1 MAFRHHYTFRRLPGI
16 DQAAR
21 EIEDSCYHVRC
32 QSRELVVCSELK
44 VPVKGWPP
52 KFGVQGPR
60 TAGSRKRDDHLPRQR
75 TQKNR
80 DPKAVKYFVV
90 PDAKMCITSIL
101 NIWWIYERGGRC
113 RMAEWLV
120 QISSF

>member
-1 MAFRHHYTFRRLPGI
+1 MDAPPQAPSFSSPSFVCMAFRHHYTFRRLPGI

-21 EIEDSCYHVRC
+21 EIEDPCYHAGC

-52 KFGVQGPR
+52 KFGVRAPR
-60 TAGSRKRDDHLPRQR
+60 TAGSRKRGDHLPRQR

-90 PDAKMCITSIL
+90 PDAK
-101 NIWWIYERGGRC
+101 
-113 RMAEWLV
+113 
-120 QISSF
+120 